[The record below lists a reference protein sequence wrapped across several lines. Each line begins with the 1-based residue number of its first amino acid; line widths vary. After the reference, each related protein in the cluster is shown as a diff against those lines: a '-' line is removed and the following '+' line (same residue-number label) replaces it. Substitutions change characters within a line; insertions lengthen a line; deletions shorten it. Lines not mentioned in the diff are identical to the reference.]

1 MTVNFFKINLIM
13 AEEEVMPFDMGQ
25 KKKKKKKGV
34 IPEAEAQKKVE
45 AVKPAAPDDELGLI
59 EDFSKLKKK
68 KKKQQIVLDSIDQAD
83 GASTT
88 AVEKDGQGFDYTYDE
103 LLTRIYNIMR
113 EKNPELATGE
123 KKKFIMKPPQVVRV
137 GSKKTAF
144 TNFAEICRLLKR
156 APRHVLAFLMAELGT
171 SGSVDGNDQLI
182 IKGRFFQKHIES
194 VLRKY
199 IKEYVTCH
207 TCKSGDTIL
216 DKDTRPLLRVVHK
229 LEQRPEFNNIF
240 RLLEM
245 KLRQF
250 FVFNKGFVC
259 NVVHFIWFCGNE
271 CRIFTSLV
279 ASSIDSSFTCNS
291 VAAFR
296 LPIFCLKC
304 HLAAGGTKTTNTEKA
319 AATDDRAE
327 QSRDSSAGEEQDRK
341 QLRKNS
347 GLVPTSGDGSLPFGG
362 VNSLVLKTRGH
373 FSNLWKSVNQWIGWP
388 REGKEQL
395 QTQPLASSTFASVL
409 STSSKKRNSG
419 TNTKQQ
425 SSQTAC
431 SGHWSPRLAPMS
443 NVNGSSSSASSA
455 SSAARLNH
463 NQDQF
468 YQIEVSDTRMLILKR
483 YQNLKAIGSGAQG
496 LVCAANDIVSGR
508 NVAIK
513 KLSRPFQNVTHA
525 KRAYREFKLMKL
537 VNHKNIIGLLNA
549 FTPQKM
555 LEEFA
560 DLYIVMELMDANLCQ
575 VIQMELDHERMSYL
589 LYQML
594 CGISEERLLFE
605 NSRLWS
611 SQIGR

>member
-1 MTVNFFKINLIM
+1 LVSLLIFHCVDILIM

-216 DKDTRPLLRVVHK
+216 DKDTRL
-229 LEQRPEFNNIF
+229 
-240 RLLEM
+240 
-245 KLRQF
+245 F
-250 FVFNKGFVC
+250 FLQC
-259 NVVHFIWFCGNE
+259 NTCGSR
-271 CRIFTSLV
+271 C
-279 ASSIDSSFTCNS
+279 S
-291 VAAFR
+291 VATIKSGFQAITTR
-296 LPIFCLKC
+296 RAQTRA
-304 HLAAGGTKTTNTEKA
+304 AAG
-319 AATDDRAE
+319 
-327 QSRDSSAGEEQDRK
+327 
-341 QLRKNS
+341 
-347 GLVPTSGDGSLPFGG
+347 V
-362 VNSLVLKTRGH
+362 
-373 FSNLWKSVNQWIGWP
+373 
-388 REGKEQL
+388 
-395 QTQPLASSTFASVL
+395 
-409 STSSKKRNSG
+409 
-419 TNTKQQ
+419 
-425 SSQTAC
+425 
-431 SGHWSPRLAPMS
+431 
-443 NVNGSSSSASSA
+443 
-455 SSAARLNH
+455 
-463 NQDQF
+463 
-468 YQIEVSDTRMLILKR
+468 
-483 YQNLKAIGSGAQG
+483 
-496 LVCAANDIVSGR
+496 
-508 NVAIK
+508 
-513 KLSRPFQNVTHA
+513 
-525 KRAYREFKLMKL
+525 
-537 VNHKNIIGLLNA
+537 
-549 FTPQKM
+549 
-555 LEEFA
+555 
-560 DLYIVMELMDANLCQ
+560 
-575 VIQMELDHERMSYL
+575 
-589 LYQML
+589 
-594 CGISEERLLFE
+594 
-605 NSRLWS
+605 
-611 SQIGR
+611 